1 MPPFLA
7 GMVADAS
14 PLAVVLC
21 LESVVSTSTSL
32 ELSVIPDRAVV
43 RVKPRGEIDLANR
56 DVLDAQLRE
65 LWESGW
71 QHVILDLRDVTF
83 LDSSGLHVLLAH
95 HRSAVESQRRLTVAD
110 GSPAVSHVLAL
121 TGLDRVLDC
130 TTTRGP
136 EFS

>member
-14 PLAVVLC
+14 PLAVAVC

-32 ELSVIPDRAVV
+32 DLSVIPDRAIV

-56 DVLDAQLRE
+56 DALDAQLQE

-71 QHVILDLRDVTF
+71 QHVVLDLRDVTF
-83 LDSSGLHVLLAH
+83 LDSSGLHVLLTH
-95 HRSAVESQRRLTVAD
+95 HRSAVESQRRLTIAD

-130 TTTRGP
+130 TATRSP
-136 EFS
+136 KRS